1 MYPSAYRPYAV
12 RLETSANRGDNFL
25 EETVHVLAANG
36 EQAQDLAITYVEAR
50 GDSHRH
56 VLSVHNLEQAA

>member
-1 MYPSAYRPYAV
+1 MYPIAYRPYAV
-12 RLETSANRGDNFL
+12 RLETSAHRGDNFL

-36 EQAQDLAITYVEAR
+36 EHAQDLAIAYVEAR

-56 VLSVHNLEQAA
+56 VLYIHNLEQIA

>member
-1 MYPSAYRPYAV
+1 MRPYAV

-25 EETVHVLAANG
+25 EETVHVLAPSA
-36 EQAQDLAITYVEAR
+36 EAAQDNAITYVEAR

-56 VLSVHNLEQAA
+56 VLSICNLEQIA